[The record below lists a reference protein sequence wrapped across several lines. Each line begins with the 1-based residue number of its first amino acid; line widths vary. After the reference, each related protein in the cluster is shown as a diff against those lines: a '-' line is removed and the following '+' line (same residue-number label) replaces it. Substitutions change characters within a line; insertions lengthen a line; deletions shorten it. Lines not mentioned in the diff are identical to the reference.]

1 MQDHLV
7 KLRPAPG
14 SGGCSGARKEVNN
27 LNQKQ
32 ENSSPLSIIKANQIQ
47 PKEVQWLWYPY
58 IPYGKITLLQGDPGD
73 GKSRFILTIAA
84 LLTQGLPLPF
94 QEGPASRPITVLYQT
109 TEDDMDDTVVPRF
122 LAAGGN
128 AERLCF
134 IDEREK
140 PLSFADPR
148 IPQAVHQTGAKL
160 LVLDPL
166 SSYIG
171 RDVSINMANDVRSQF
186 NPLIQLAKTSGCAI
200 VVVAHMNKMAGTKA
214 IYRSS
219 GSIDVVGAVRSSLLI
234 ARTGKERPDER
245 IMVVQKSNLAPTGT
259 GILFSAGE
267 TVQWI
272 SQVDKTADEVLS
284 MSCPAP
290 HRPSDQFE
298 RAKEL
303 LQDLL
308 ADGPMPQSQIQE
320 KVTQAGIG
328 WGTAKK
334 AKSDLG
340 VISFKSGAQWL
351 WRLEESPPPTGQQVN
366 KSTGIVTPP

>member
-1 MQDHLV
+1 
-7 KLRPAPG
+7 
-14 SGGCSGARKEVNN
+14 
-27 LNQKQ
+27 
-32 ENSSPLSIIKANQIQ
+32 
-47 PKEVQWLWYPY
+47 
-58 IPYGKITLLQGDPGD
+58 
-73 GKSRFILTIAA
+73 
-84 LLTQGLPLPF
+84 
-94 QEGPASRPITVLYQT
+94 
-109 TEDDMDDTVVPRF
+109 MDDTVVPRF

-171 RDVSINMANDVRSQF
+171 RDVSINMANDVRTQF
-186 NPLIQLAKTSGCAI
+186 NPLIQLAQTSGCAI

-245 IMVVQKSNLAPTGT
+245 IMVVQKSNLAPTGK

-267 TVQWI
+267 TIQWI

-284 MSCPAP
+284 IAYPAP
-290 HRPSDQFE
+290 HRPNEQFE
-298 RAKEL
+298 RAREL
-303 LQDLL
+303 LNELL

-366 KSTGIVTPP
+366 KSTGIVTPH

>member
-1 MQDHLV
+1 MRH
-7 KLRPAPG
+7 
-14 SGGCSGARKEVNN
+14 

-32 ENSSPLSIIKANQIQ
+32 EDASPLSIIKANQIQ

-73 GKSRFILTIAA
+73 GKSRFILTLAA

-94 QEGPASRPITVLYQT
+94 QEGPASCPITVLYQT

-140 PLSFADPR
+140 QLSFADPR

-171 RDVSINMANDVRSQF
+171 RDVSINMANDVRTQF
-186 NPLIQLAKTSGCAI
+186 NPLIQLAQTSGCAI

-245 IMVVQKSNLAPTGT
+245 IMVVQKSNLAPTGK

-267 TVQWI
+267 TIQWI

-284 MSCPAP
+284 IACPAP
-290 HRPSDQFE
+290 HRPNEQFE
-298 RAKEL
+298 RAREL
-303 LQDLL
+303 LNELL

-366 KSTGIVTPP
+366 KSTGIATPH